1 MKRTVILLKLILV
14 FIMLTLVLFSSS
26 CKKKESKK
34 HVTETASV
42 TGIEVDA
49 KKIRKLTGVSFN
61 ILKTET
67 IGYAPINKF
76 YWISIKKRVSNQK
89 VEELADAII
98 KETIAEKPKTFH
110 SFTIH
115 FFWENELTENLSESK
130 RFARATF
137 LPDGD
142 WRKVGRVPI
151 DDYKDYRLTCTFHEK
166 F

>member
-1 MKRTVILLKLILV
+1 MKRTVIILKLILV
-14 FIMLTLVLFSSS
+14 FIILTLAFFSPS
-26 CKKKESKK
+26 CKKEASKRA
-34 HVTETASV
+34 VTETASV

-49 KKIRKLTGVSFN
+49 QKIRMLTGVPFN

-67 IGYAPINKF
+67 IGYAPLHKF
-76 YWISIKKRVSNQK
+76 YWISIQKIVSNQK

-115 FFWENELTENLSESK
+115 FFWEDELAENLSESK

-142 WRKVGRVPI
+142 WRKVGRIPI
-151 DDYKDYRLTCTFHEK
+151 DDYKSYKLECK
-166 F
+166 FIK